1 MILYEIIGR
10 FYDDVMGDQQESAL
24 QVRKLIEKYNPG
36 AESVLELACGTG
48 SFLYHLSKYYN
59 TTAGLDLSS
68 IMLSIARN
76 KLPDIPLY
84 QCDMTDFHFYDKF
97 DVVICMNDSINHL
110 IDFTD
115 WEKMFGNVYNH
126 LNPGGIFI
134 FDINTLHKLNTL
146 ADSPPSV
153 HEFEKNLLITNV
165 YRKDSDKYVWH
176 LRVFEHKVDN
186 KFVMHEEFLEERGFP
201 VDMVKGSLSGKFK
214 RVDIS
219 DLEKKRVTNRSNRL
233 HIVAVKEQV
242 NS

>member
-10 FYDDVMGDQQESAL
+10 FYDDVMGDQQGSAM
-24 QVRKLIEKYNPG
+24 QVKNLIEKYNPG

-48 SFLYHLSKYYN
+48 SFLYHLSKYYK

-115 WEKMFGNVYNH
+115 WEKMFDNVYKH
-126 LNPGGIFI
+126 LNPQGIFI
-134 FDINTLHKLNTL
+134 FDINTLYKLNTL
-146 ADSPPSV
+146 ADSPPTI
-153 HEFEKNLLITNV
+153 HEFESNLLITNV
-165 YRKDSDKYVWH
+165 YRKDSDRYIWH

-186 KFVMHEEFLEERGFP
+186 KYLMHEEFLEERGIP
-201 VDMVKGSLSGKFK
+201 VDIIRGALSGKFK
-214 RVDIS
+214 SVHIS
-219 DLEKKRVTNRSNRL
+219 DLEKGNINNNSERL
-233 HIVAVKEQV
+233 HVVAVKK
-242 NS
+242 